1 VDVAVE
7 PVLKLREELL
17 VAIVKS
23 GVPGGGGGGAL
34 LSFQAVRG

>member
-1 VDVAVE
+1 MDVAVE

-23 GVPGGGGGGAL
+23 GVPRGGGGGAL